1 MENILFKELGPHEQD
16 LHKKWMLEAIK
27 EAEKARAIGE
37 VPIGAVVVHNEEI
50 IGRGFNIRESQ
61 HQATGHAE
69 MIAIRQANERLKAWR
84 LQGAKL
90 YVTLEPCPMCAGAS
104 VLARLDQVIFAAR
117 DPKGG
122 CGGSLMNLMHEER
135 FNHQVEV
142 IEGVLEAECS
152 QLMSDF
158 FRQLRLRKKEIKAKY
173 ISSVN
178 IHR

>member
-1 MENILFKELGPHEQD
+1 MENLLFKELDSNQQAQ
-16 LHKKWMLEAIK
+16 HKKWMLEAIK
-27 EAEKARAIGE
+27 EAKKAEAIGE
-37 VPIGAVVVHNEEI
+37 VPIGAVVVFNEEI

-69 MIAIRQANERLKAWR
+69 ILAIRQANERLQAWR

-90 YVTLEPCPMCAGAS
+90 YVTLEPCPMCAGAC

-122 CGGSLMNLMHEER
+122 CSGSLMNLLQEER

-142 IEGVLEAECS
+142 IEGVLEEECS
-152 QLMSDF
+152 QMMSDF
-158 FRQLRLRKKEIKAKY
+158 FRQLRQKKKAKKK
-173 ISSVN
+173 N
-178 IHR
+178 EAK